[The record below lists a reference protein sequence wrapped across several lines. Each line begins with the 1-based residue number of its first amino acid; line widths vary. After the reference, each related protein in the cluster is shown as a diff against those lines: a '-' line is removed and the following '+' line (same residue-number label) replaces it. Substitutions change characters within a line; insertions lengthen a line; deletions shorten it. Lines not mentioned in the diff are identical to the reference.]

1 MGAIISKH
9 SSFAKGYY
17 SILQYVP
24 DPERA
29 EGINVGVA
37 LVCPEKGFLRAK
49 TSRDNSR
56 IKRFFKNQEF
66 DLKRLSALKEAFE
79 ERVRAEAERVRT
91 LEDFQH
97 FIDTR
102 ANQLRLTPPRPV
114 KVESPELELINLFES
129 LVENKTPTEADH
141 ATRRTTKIK
150 NHFRELIRQHGLTDK
165 VSERVTY
172 DLPVLGKPQVYPFG
186 FRNGQPNVV
195 NAVSFEAA
203 DEQKTEDR
211 ACRVVVEGQDLSR
224 LPEPVKLNVIG
235 SFRPEQQDRAAHIR
249 HLLEENNIA
258 LCTADEIEKLVEEIA
273 ATAH

>member
-1 MGAIISKH
+1 MGAIMSKH
-9 SSFAKGYY
+9 SRFTKGYY

-29 EGINVGVA
+29 EGVNVGVA
-37 LVCPEKGFLRAK
+37 LVCPEKGFLRAT
-49 TSRDNSR
+49 TSRDNNR
-56 IKRFFKNQEF
+56 IRRFFKNQEI
-66 DLKRLSALKEAFE
+66 DLKRLSALKKAFE
-79 ERVRAEAERVRT
+79 ERVRAEAGRIRT

-129 LVENKTPTEADH
+129 LVEDKSPTDADH
-141 ATRRTTKIK
+141 TTLSKTEIK
-150 NHFRELIRQHGLTDK
+150 NHFRELIRQYGLSDK
-165 VSERVTY
+165 VREKVTY
-172 DLPVLGKPQVYPFG
+172 DLPVLGKSKVYPFG

-195 NAVSFEAA
+195 NAVSFEAVN
-203 DEQKTEDR
+203 EQQTENL

-224 LPEPVKLNVIG
+224 LPEPVRLNVIG